1 MPADETG
8 SYRVQRETKNTMHVS
23 VEVSVIVD
31 AREAS
36 LSVLSAAV
44 GLQPVVRWSATV
56 SL

>member
-1 MPADETG
+1 M
-8 SYRVQRETKNTMHVS
+8 QRETKVTMHVS

-31 AREAS
+31 AREVS

>member
-1 MPADETG
+1 MPADESG
-8 SYRVQRETKNTMHVS
+8 SYRVQRETKVMTHVS